1 MVGDPLFCFGTRREF
16 DVWMS
21 FGSVVVDKV
30 EEVRVSNSK
39 SSFEGKEDVEV
50 RESVFM

>member
-1 MVGDPLFCFGTRREF
+1 MVGDPLFSFGSRRKL

-50 RESVFM
+50 RESVFV